1 MKAILLVTWII
12 SGQSPN
18 SYQTIFDSMEAC
30 QAARAAVIEEAFRLN
45 TEWEQRAEEIS
56 RLMNEYHSK
65 LVGRGWRPDVA
76 RSEAERAYQVYLVPR
91 PQPKVSAI
99 CAAQ

>member
-56 RLMNEYHSK
+56 RLMNEYH
-65 LVGRGWRPDVA
+65 
-76 RSEAERAYQVYLVPR
+76 RAPPMAASGSPFASHLWKGPAH
-91 PQPKVSAI
+91 PKVRPPF
-99 CAAQ
+99 